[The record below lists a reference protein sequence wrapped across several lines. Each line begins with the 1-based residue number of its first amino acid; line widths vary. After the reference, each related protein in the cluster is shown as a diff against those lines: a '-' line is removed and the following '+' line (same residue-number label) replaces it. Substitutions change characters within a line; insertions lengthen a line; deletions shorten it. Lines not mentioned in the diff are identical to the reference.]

1 MEYWWLQSVITGLLM
16 SGLFAPSAQDKYFHP
31 SYCLPRP
38 DDCSNLFLAS
48 LNHSSYNHIPFTY
61 TERPWM
67 TRNYLMNQT
76 EKYFISSMFMNISGL
91 VCQVK
96 LQISCSCI
104 RLNNTKKKTK
114 YRNNWQRLQIGFCNG
129 SNICCYHYQ

>member
-1 MEYWWLQSVITGLLM
+1 M

-76 EKYFISSMFMNISGL
+76 EKYFISLMFMNISGL
-91 VCQVK
+91 VRSSYNLMFLYPVEQYKEENQV
-96 LQISCSCI
+96 
-104 RLNNTKKKTK
+104 
-114 YRNNWQRLQIGFCNG
+114 
-129 SNICCYHYQ
+129 